1 MQLTRPT
8 ESMRDCADLMNTFFA
23 IDEQTDNEPLDIV
36 QERCDMCV
44 DAVMNPQKPR
54 PEGENILGEVTRQYV
69 ETVKFR

>member
-1 MQLTRPT
+1 MQLIQPT

-36 QERCDMCV
+36 QERCDICV

-69 ETVKFR
+69 ETVRS